1 MNKIISFNFDNTK
14 KNVRKKSEISTNSKT
29 LKKKNVTNRQTLLKY
44 IHNFQDKN
52 HGVSEN
58 KDNIAFT
65 SSVNYMTELSNKLQE
80 CDLLEKDDMMKSP
93 NPILLT
99 PSNVDKPH
107 HGCLKNGSLP
117 TYREYQK
124 QLLAPPPLPFP
135 ASLPDIVP
143 APIPAPV
150 PVPVLPIQSYPK
162 IDANAHVTQ
171 EENQEKIKIKIKNE
185 QEQEQ
190 EQEQEPVLSLEKKNQ
205 SISPAVVVNTP
216 NDTGIGGTS
225 KRTVKR
231 TYHVGKCKSKRKI
244 SVLICNKSK
253 HNEISNKNQLVKRTP
268 LHTVKRFLVKRGLI
282 KVGCIAPSAVLR
294 KMYESVESMC
304 GNVINHNTDT
314 LLHNYMND
322 DTSN

>member
-1 MNKIISFNFDNTK
+1 MSKIISFNFDNTK
-14 KNVRKKSEISTNSKT
+14 RNVRKKNTVHATNSDVSTISRT
-29 LKKKNVTNRQTLLKY
+29 LKKKPINNRQTLLKY

-52 HGVSEN
+52 HAIDEN

-80 CDLLEKDDMMKSP
+80 CNLTENDAMKSP

-99 PSNVDKPH
+99 PCNLDKPQ

-117 TYREYQK
+117 TYREYHK
-124 QLLAPPPLPFP
+124 QLLAPAPLPFP
-135 ASLPDIVP
+135 ASLPA
-143 APIPAPV
+143 APLSTTPPVSEAP
-150 PVPVLPIQSYPK
+150 LSYPK
-162 IDANAHVTQ
+162 IDANACVTQ
-171 EENQEKIKIKIKNE
+171 EENQEKIKKE
-185 QEQEQ
+185 QEW
-190 EQEQEPVLSLEKKNQ
+190 SLEKKNQ
-205 SISPAVVVNTP
+205 IISTNTISPNEKATKINE
-216 NDTGIGGTS
+216 DSLEGGGGGAS

-253 HNEISNKNQLVKRTP
+253 QHEISNKNQQVKRTP

-282 KVGCIAPSAVLR
+282 KVGCIAPSNVLR
-294 KMYESVESMC
+294 KMYESVELMC
-304 GNVINHNTDT
+304 GNVTNHNTDT

-322 DTSN
+322 EKSDT